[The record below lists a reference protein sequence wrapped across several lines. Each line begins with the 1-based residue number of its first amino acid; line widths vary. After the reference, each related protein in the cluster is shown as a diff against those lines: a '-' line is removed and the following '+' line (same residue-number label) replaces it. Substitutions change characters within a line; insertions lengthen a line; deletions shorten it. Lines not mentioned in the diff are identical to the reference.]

1 MQNEWKSI
9 YFKMSPGEL
18 ETLKKSVIEKKK
30 KTNKNK
36 NNNKMLN

>member
-30 KTNKNK
+30 KNQQEQEQQQNA
-36 NNNKMLN
+36 

>member
-30 KTNKNK
+30 NQQEQEQQQNA
-36 NNNKMLN
+36 